1 MTPGRA
7 RCPPAGLPAK
17 RATLAFVVAREAK
30 YGRDPVTQ
38 FAGDAAGRRDAHRDA
53 WRLICLSQGTLEPSH
68 VPHRHAGC
76 LPARGISVIICV
88 FAARNRMCGAGLPRW

>member
-53 WRLICLSQGTLEPSH
+53 WRLICLSQGTLNHPMFRIGMRDAC
-68 VPHRHAGC
+68 PQGGFR
-76 LPARGISVIICV
+76 
-88 FAARNRMCGAGLPRW
+88 